1 MAQADA
7 TPPMRAWR
15 ECVERKR
22 KGWEDGGPSNG
33 ISTKRRTVITMPRF
47 SANLGFLWPD
57 RPLLARIEAAANAGF
72 KAIELHYP
80 YDVPAAEVK
89 AAAGKRGLKLLG
101 INTQIGPGPSGHRGY
116 AAVPGY
122 EAAFRELATQAI
134 DYAAAIG
141 GTAVHLMA
149 GKVPAEQHAEGV
161 ETIVANLNW
170 AAPTAAAAGLTVLL
184 EPINRRDIPGYF
196 YSTVEEGAAVVDRVG
211 APNVKLMFDAYHVG
225 VQQGDIITRLRSFY
239 PKVGHVQI
247 AAVPS
252 RAEPDEGEINFPA
265 IFKVLDELGYTGW
278 IGAEY
283 HPRAGTDAGMGW
295 VKALGLK
302 GLGE

>member
-1 MAQADA
+1 
-7 TPPMRAWR
+7 
-15 ECVERKR
+15 
-22 KGWEDGGPSNG
+22 
-33 ISTKRRTVITMPRF
+33 MPRF

-57 RPLLARIEAAANAGF
+57 RPLLDRIEAAANAGF

-80 YDVPAAEVK
+80 YDVPAAELKK
-89 AAAGKRGLKLLG
+89 AYQKRGLKLLG

-122 EAAFRELATQAI
+122 EAAFRQLAGQAI
-134 DYAAAIG
+134 AYASEAG
-141 GTAVHLMA
+141 GTAVHMMA
-149 GKVPAEQHAEGV
+149 GNVPPEKHAEGF
-161 ETIVANLNW
+161 ETIVANISW
-170 AAPTAAAAGLTVLL
+170 AAPKAAAAGLTVLL
-184 EPINRRDIPGYF
+184 EPINSRDMPGYF
-196 YSTVEEGAAVVDRVG
+196 YSTVEEGAAVVDAVG

-225 VQQGDIITRLRSFY
+225 VAQGDIITRLRKFY
-239 PKVGHVQI
+239 PKAGHVQI

-283 HPRAGTDAGMGW
+283 KPRAATDAGMGW
-295 VKALGLK
+295 VQALGLK

>member
-1 MAQADA
+1 
-7 TPPMRAWR
+7 
-15 ECVERKR
+15 
-22 KGWEDGGPSNG
+22 
-33 ISTKRRTVITMPRF
+33 MPRF

-57 RPLLARIEAAANAGF
+57 RPLLDRIEAAADAGF

-80 YDVPAAEVK
+80 YDVPAAELKK
-89 AAAGKRGLKLLG
+89 AYQKRGLKLLG

-122 EAAFRELATQAI
+122 EAAFRQLAEQAI
-134 DYAAAIG
+134 AYAAEAG
-141 GTAVHLMA
+141 GTAVHMMA
-149 GKVPAEQHAEGV
+149 GNVPPEKHAEGF
-161 ETIVANLNW
+161 ETIVANITW
-170 AAPTAAAAGLTVLL
+170 AAPKAAAAGLTVLL
-184 EPINRRDIPGYF
+184 EPINRRDMPDYF
-196 YSTVEEGAAVVDRVG
+196 YSTVEEGASVVDAVG

-225 VQQGDIITRLRSFY
+225 VAQGDIITRLRKFY
-239 PKVGHVQI
+239 QKAGHVQI

-252 RAEPDEGEINFPA
+252 RAEPDEGEVNFPA
-265 IFKVLDELGYTGW
+265 IFKVLDELGYAGW